1 MDINTIH
8 WLGVGLSSPPGII
21 ELINNNYNIEVW
33 NRSTEKAEL
42 LLHKKIKVK
51 HLDLENLD
59 KQLTP
64 NDLIVSMLP
73 ANMHLEIANLAIK
86 NKCHLLTSSYFDP
99 KYTELEK
106 NFQENDCLFMC
117 EAGLDPG
124 IDHLLAHKL
133 VHDFQEKIN
142 YEDVKNIEFKS
153 MCGGFPLIPNEFK
166 YKFSWSP
173 VGVIR
178 ALNTQ
183 AKYIKQFKE
192 IVADRPY
199 EHVSLIN
206 FRDENFETYPN
217 RNSIPYINSYL
228 LDSIRDKIKHFER
241 GTIRLKG
248 WTEAW
253 QNIFHKINN
262 KEDIEKL
269 GSELWESNKYLP
281 QEKDRVLL
289 YVSLRAE
296 DKIGDIIYDRTIFID
311 DTRAIENSSMSNCV
325 SLTVYSTIE
334 CILKNNS
341 LSGVKRIFSDINNVD
356 YILNRLDNFGVKI
369 HND

>member
-1 MDINTIH
+1 MNIKTIH

-21 ELINNNYNIEVW
+21 ELLNNKHKVEVW
-33 NRSTEKAEL
+33 NRSVEKAAL
-42 LLHKKIKVK
+42 LLQNKIKVK
-51 HLDLENLD
+51 FLNLD
-59 KQLTP
+59 DLDKKLEP
-64 NDLIVSMLP
+64 DDLIVSMLP

-86 NKCHLLTSSYFDP
+86 NKCHLLTSSYYDP
-99 KYTELEK
+99 KYIELEK
-106 NFQENDCLFMC
+106 GFQKNDCLFMC

-133 VHDFQEKIN
+133 VYDFQKKIN
-142 YEDVKNIEFKS
+142 YEDVENIEFKS
-153 MCGGFPLIPNEFK
+153 MCGGFPLIANDFK